1 MTNVALQIQN
11 SILMLIKIQAVK
23 KVLNFNLI
31 TNQLILVIFLKIFLK
46 SITIA
51 LVIVIFL
58 KKIHKLQ
65 LLKLQENNLN
75 IHL

>member
-51 LVIVIFL
+51 IVIVIFL
-58 KKIHKLQ
+58 NKILKLQ